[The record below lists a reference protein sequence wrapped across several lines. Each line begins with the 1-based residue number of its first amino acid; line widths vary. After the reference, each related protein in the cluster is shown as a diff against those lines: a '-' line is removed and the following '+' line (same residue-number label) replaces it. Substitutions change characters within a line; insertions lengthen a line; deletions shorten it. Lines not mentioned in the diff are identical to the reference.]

1 MKEGRELDV
10 EKLLESVAPEPA
22 PHGLKGRVLRA
33 VQEHRAGRAV
43 LSPLLRL
50 CFAGCTVI
58 LVIAIA
64 ADAALER
71 RENAGLTALLGPQ
84 IQPEEQSIDSVLFG
98 DIFGGSPSAAGML
111 ELRILLTGERPDF
124 RIRSYVNQR
133 VFFEEDINGHENKEN
148 IL

>member
-10 EKLLESVAPEPA
+10 EKLLESVVPEPA

-58 LVIAIA
+58 LVIVIA
-64 ADAALER
+64 ADATLER
-71 RENAGLTALLGPQ
+71 RENASLTALLGPQ
-84 IQPEEQSIDSVLFG
+84 VQPEEQSIDLALFG
-98 DIFGGSPSAAGML
+98 DIFGGSPSAPGML
-111 ELRILLTGERPDF
+111 ELRILLAGERPDF
-124 RIRSYVNQR
+124 RVRSYVNQR

>member
-33 VQEHRAGRAV
+33 VQEHRAGKAV

-50 CFAGCTVI
+50 CFAGCAVI
-58 LVIAIA
+58 LVIVIA
-64 ADAALER
+64 ADAALEH

-84 IQPEEQSIDSVLFG
+84 VQPEEQSIDLALFG

-111 ELRILLTGERPDF
+111 ELRILLAGERPNF

-133 VFFEEDINGHENKEN
+133 VFFEEDINGHKNKEN

>member
-33 VQEHRAGRAV
+33 AQEHRAGRAV
-43 LSPLLRL
+43 PSPLLRL
-50 CFAGCTVI
+50 CFAGCAVI
-58 LVIAIA
+58 LVIVIA
-64 ADAALER
+64 ADAALEH

-84 IQPEEQSIDSVLFG
+84 VQPEEQSIDLALFG
-98 DIFGGSPSAAGML
+98 DIFGGSPSAAWML
-111 ELRILLTGERPDF
+111 EMRILLAGERPNPLVRPF
-124 RIRSYVNQR
+124 TNQQ

>member
-22 PHGLKGRVLRA
+22 PHELKGRVLRA
-33 VQEHRAGRAV
+33 VQDDRAGRAV

-50 CFAGCTVI
+50 CFAGCIVI
-58 LVIAIA
+58 LVIVVA

-71 RENAGLTALLGPQ
+71 RENASLTAFLGPQ
-84 IQPEEQSIDSVLFG
+84 VQPEEQSIDLALFG
-98 DIFGGSPSAAGML
+98 DIFGGSPSAARML
-111 ELRILLTGERPDF
+111 ELRILLAGERPNPLVRPF
-124 RIRSYVNQR
+124 TNQR

>member
-58 LVIAIA
+58 LVIVIA
-64 ADAALER
+64 ADATLER
-71 RENAGLTALLGPQ
+71 RENTSLTALLGPQ
-84 IQPEEQSIDSVLFG
+84 VQPEEQSIDLALFG
-98 DIFGGSPSAAGML
+98 DIFGGSPSAPGML
-111 ELRILLTGERPDF
+111 ELRILLAGERPDF
-124 RIRSYVNQR
+124 RVRSYVNQR